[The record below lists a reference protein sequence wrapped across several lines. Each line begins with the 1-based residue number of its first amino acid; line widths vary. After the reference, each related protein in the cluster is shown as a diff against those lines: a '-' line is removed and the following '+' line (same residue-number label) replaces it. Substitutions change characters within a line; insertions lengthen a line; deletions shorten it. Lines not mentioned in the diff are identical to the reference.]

1 MASKRIGSQRIQK
14 IAHQQGISLIPA
26 LLTIC
31 IFVALTT
38 QVIIPNQIRDLNES
52 TINAAAN
59 SAEKLIQATL
69 AYRSVVKTSWPTTIG
84 SNSSTGDL
92 VPAYLPVFNP
102 NGPWGEDWQIVRRD
116 ASGNVVTSG
125 AADHI
130 TFAITTNSEE
140 TAKALVRIIGS
151 HARIF
156 SVGGK
161 AKMVDISPVT
171 TGTPSIDN
179 LDIRGDITV
188 GGNIILSGNIEDSVG
203 GDILIDSSVLGA
215 GKRITGPIPPG
226 ATIIPHSH
234 SSKDFKQNIQSLD
247 TPLESIYQLKP
258 VSFDYINSFKQ
269 YKTSNAANREI
280 GLIAEQVLP
289 LIPEITL
296 VNNDKVIGVDY
307 QKLSILLLTAMQELK
322 AEVASLE
329 EDNQQFQQQLDRLVK
344 SSIVQ

>member
-38 QVIIPNQIRDLNES
+38 QVIIPNQIRNLNES

-69 AYRSVVKTSWPTTIG
+69 AYHSLVKTWPTTIG
-84 SNSSTGDL
+84 SNSSAGDL

-102 NGPWGEDWQIVRRD
+102 SGPWGNDWQIVTRD

-125 AADHI
+125 PVDHI

-151 HARIF
+151 HARTL

-161 AKMVDISPVT
+161 ARMVDISPVT
-171 TGTPSIDN
+171 PGTPTVRDLSIVN
-179 LDIRGDITV
+179 DIKV
-188 GGNIILSGNIEDSVG
+188 GGNIILTGNIEKSGVG
-203 GDILIDSSVLGA
+203 GDVLIDSSKPAKGDSFL
-215 GKRITGPIPPG
+215 
-226 ATIIPHSH
+226 PHHH
-234 SSKDFKQNIQSLD
+234 SSKRFKQNIQSLD
-247 TPLESIYQLKP
+247 IPHQTIYRLKP
-258 VSFDYINSFKQ
+258 VSFDYKDSFKQ
-269 YKTSNAANREI
+269 HKTSNAANREI

-307 QKLSILLLTAMQELK
+307 PKLSILLLTAVQELK

-329 EDNQQFQQQLDRLVK
+329 EDNQKFQQQLDRLVK

>member
-1 MASKRIGSQRIQK
+1 MLNMASKRIGSQRIQK

-38 QVIIPNQIRDLNES
+38 QVIIPNQIRNLNES

-69 AYRSVVKTSWPTTIG
+69 AYHSLVKTWPTTIG
-84 SNSSTGDL
+84 SNSSAGDL

-102 NGPWGEDWQIVRRD
+102 SGPWGNDWQIVTRD
-116 ASGNVVTSG
+116 TSGNVVTSG
-125 AADHI
+125 PVDHI

-151 HARIF
+151 HARTL

-161 AKMVDISPVT
+161 ARMVDISPVT
-171 TGTPSIDN
+171 PGTPTVHDLSILN
-179 LDIRGDITV
+179 DIKV
-188 GGNIILSGNIEDSVG
+188 SGNIILTGNIEKSG
-203 GDILIDSSVLGA
+203 GGVLIDSSKPAL
-215 GKRITGPIPPG
+215 
-226 ATIIPHSH
+226 PHIH
-234 SSKDFKQNIQSLD
+234 SSKRFKQNIQSLD
-247 TPLESIYQLKP
+247 IPHETIYRLKP
-258 VSFDYINSFKQ
+258 VSFDYKDSFKQ
-269 YKTSNAANREI
+269 HKTSNAANREI

-307 QKLSILLLTAMQELK
+307 PKLSILLLTAVQELK

-329 EDNQQFQQQLDRLVK
+329 EDNQKFQQQLDRLVK

>member
-31 IFVALTT
+31 IFVVLTT

-125 AADHI
+125 PADHI

-151 HARIF
+151 HARTL

-161 AKMVDISPVT
+161 ARMVDISPVT
-171 TGTPSIDN
+171 TGTPIVEDLTIKNN
-179 LDIRGDITV
+179 LRVEGK
-188 GGNIILSGNIEDSVG
+188 IILSGEIEDSHG
-203 GDILIDSSVLGA
+203 KTFIDTKKNPA
-215 GKRITGPIPPG
+215 GEKPKIVFGPRVPD
-226 ATIIPHSH
+226 AHHH
-234 SSKDFKQNIQSLD
+234 SSKRFKQNIQSLD
-247 TPLESIYQLKP
+247 IPHQSIYGLKP

>member
-84 SNSSTGDL
+84 SNSSAGDL

-125 AADHI
+125 PADHI

-151 HARIF
+151 HARTL

-161 AKMVDISPVT
+161 ARMVDISPVT
-171 TGTPSIDN
+171 TGTPIVED
-179 LDIRGDITV
+179 LTIKKDLTV
-188 GGNIILSGNIEDSVG
+188 VGNIILSGNIKTSGNNV
-203 GDILIDSSVLGA
+203 IDSSKAQA
-215 GKRITGPIPPG
+215 GESTAPPIMGPKVYIPPH
-226 ATIIPHSH
+226 IH
-234 SSKDFKQNIQSLD
+234 SSKRFKQNIQSLD
-247 TPLESIYQLKP
+247 IPHQSIYRLKP

>member
-52 TINAAAN
+52 TLNAAAN

-84 SNSSTGDL
+84 SNSSAGDL

-125 AADHI
+125 PVDHI
-130 TFAITTNSEE
+130 TIAITTNSEE

-151 HARIF
+151 HARTL

-161 AKMVDISPVT
+161 ARMVDISPVT
-171 TGTPSIDN
+171 TGTPIVDD
-179 LDIRGDITV
+179 LRIRNDLTV
-188 GGNIILSGNIEDSVG
+188 DGNIILSGNIEGPVG
-203 GDILIDSSVLGA
+203 GDILIRGSVVGT
-215 GKRITGPIPPG
+215 GRIIAGPIDRR
-226 ATIIPHSH
+226 ALIIPHFH
-234 SSKDFKQNIQSLD
+234 SSKRFKQNIQSLD
-247 TPLESIYQLKP
+247 IPHQSIYRLKP

-280 GLIAEQVLP
+280 GLIAEEVLP

-296 VNNDKVIGVDY
+296 VNKDKVIGVDY

-329 EDNQQFQQQLDRLVK
+329 EDNLQFQQQLDRLVK